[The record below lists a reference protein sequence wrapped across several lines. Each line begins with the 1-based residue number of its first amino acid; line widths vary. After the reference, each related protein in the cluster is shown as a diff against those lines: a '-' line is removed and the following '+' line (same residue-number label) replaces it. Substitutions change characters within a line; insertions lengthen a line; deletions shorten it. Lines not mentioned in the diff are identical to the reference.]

1 MSSLTSFLLLA
12 LAGGLSLLIGAE
24 REYFAKSTGMRTTV
38 LVGMGAALFTLLS
51 REGLWMPPG
60 SSFTTNA
67 DGARV
72 AAQVVTGIGFL
83 GAGLIFVRRDSV
95 RGLTTAASI
104 WYVAA
109 VGMTAGAGLPY
120 LAIFAT
126 FMYLV
131 AAIGLR
137 PLARIMPH
145 SKATARSIRVSYVDG
160 KGVLRVIMEEIGQ
173 RGLVVLNL
181 HVIEQESTEKDES
194 AQSSRRRT
202 QTVELDLRGSS
213 ESMQE
218 ISSLLLEQDGVLSVH
233 WHTHEDGY

>member
-1 MSSLTSFLLLA
+1 MNLTSYLMLA
-12 LAGGLSLLIGAE
+12 LAGGLSLIIGAE
-24 REYFAKSTGMRTTV
+24 REYYAKAAGMRTTV

-51 REGLWMPPG
+51 REGVWMPPG
-60 SSFTTNA
+60 SVTTNA

-109 VGMTAGAGLPY
+109 VGMTAGAELPY

-126 FMYLV
+126 FMYLIV
-131 AAIGLR
+131 AVGLR
-137 PLARIMPH
+137 PLTRILPH
-145 SKATARSIRVSYVDG
+145 SKSTARSLRVSYVDG
-160 KGVLRVIMEEIGQ
+160 KGVLRVIMEEIGN

-181 HVIEQESTEKDES
+181 QVLEQESTERDETS
-194 AQSSRRRT
+194 KSGKRRI

-213 ESMQE
+213 QSMQE
-218 ISSLLLEQDGVLSVH
+218 ISSLLLERDGVLSVH
-233 WHTHEDGY
+233 WQTHDDGD